1 MELDACLRKA
11 LEQGASDIHLKVPLP
26 PVIRV
31 NGQLAPM
38 RGEARLTPDEIKRV
52 ALSIMNERQREIFT
66 KTKELD
72 MAYGVSKLAR
82 FRVNVFSQRDSIAM
96 VLRTIPSDP
105 PMLKDLSLPPVV
117 EKIAM
122 ENRGLVL
129 VTGTT
134 GSGKSTTLAA
144 MINHINSFRNCHI
157 MTIEDPIEFLHRD
170 RKSIINQREVGQDTL
185 TFQNALRAALRE
197 DPDVILVGEMR
208 DLETIEIAMLAAE
221 TGHLVFSTL
230 HTLDATETI
239 TRVISA
245 FPIEHQNAVRLQ
257 LSGIIKGII
266 SQRLLPKTDGKGR
279 VPAVEVLIST
289 ARVREC
295 VAEEKR
301 TREIRD
307 AIAEG
312 HVSYGMQTFDQSL
325 MFLFRT
331 TWLRTRP
338 LWQQHPIRTISPC
351 LSAASAAPAAEK
363 SGKSADKRGSCAE
376 PLTRRGRA
384 VEMILCCRGYTP
396 EPSSGLTLILLK
408 WKSTCTTVS
417 PPSRWWDFLTTQ

>member
-1 MELDACLRKA
+1 MDLDATLRKA
-11 LEQGASDIHLKVPLP
+11 VELGASDVHLKVPLP
-26 PVIRV
+26 PVIRA
-31 NGQLAPM
+31 NGVLAPIKGM
-38 RGEARLTPDEIKRV
+38 ERLTPDEIKRV
-52 ALSIMNERQREIFT
+52 ALSVMNERQREIFT

-72 MAYGVSKLAR
+72 MAYGVPKLGR

-96 VLRTIPSDP
+96 VFRAIPTDP
-105 PMLKDLSLPPVV
+105 PMLTDLNLPPII

-134 GSGKSTTLAA
+134 GSGKSTTLAS
-144 MINHINSFRNCHI
+144 MINHINSYRNCHI
-157 MTIEDPIEFLHRD
+157 VTIEDPIEFLHRD

-185 TFQNALRAALRE
+185 SFANALRAALRE

-239 TRVISA
+239 SRIISA
-245 FPIEHQNAVRLQ
+245 FPIEHQSAIRLQ
-257 LSGIIKGII
+257 LAGILKGVI
-266 SQRLLPKTDGKGR
+266 SQRLLVKSDNKGR

-289 ARVREC
+289 SRIREC
-295 VAEEKR
+295 VSDEMR

-312 HVSYGMQTFDQSL
+312 FVNYGMQTFDQSL
-325 MFLFRT
+325 MTLFKNKLVT
-331 TWLRTRP
+331 YETALN
-338 LWQQHPIRTISPC
+338 
-351 LSAASAAPAAEK
+351 AATNPDDFALHV
-363 SGKSADKRGSCAE
+363 RGIGGTSDM
-376 PLTRRGRA
+376 TF
-384 VEMILCCRGYTP
+384 EM
-396 EPSSGLTLILLK
+396 
-408 WKSTCTTVS
+408 
-417 PPSRWWDFLTTQ
+417 D

>member
-1 MELDACLRKA
+1 MDLDEVLRKA
-11 LEQGASDIHLKVPLP
+11 IEMGASDVHLKVPLP
-26 PVIRV
+26 PVTRI
-31 NGQLAPM
+31 NGVLAPM
-38 RGEARLTPDEIKRV
+38 RGEERLTPDEIRRV
-52 ALSIMNERQREIFT
+52 ALSVMNERQREIFT

-96 VLRTIPSDP
+96 VFRAIPSEP
-105 PMLKDLSLPPVV
+105 PMIKDLNLPIIV

-144 MINHINSFRNCHI
+144 MINHINSYRNCHLI
-157 MTIEDPIEFLHRD
+157 TIEDPIEFLHRD

-239 TRVISA
+239 NRIISA
-245 FPIEHQNAVRLQ
+245 FPMEHQQSIRLQ
-257 LSGIIKGII
+257 LSGILKGVI
-266 SQRLLPKTDGKGR
+266 SQRLLPRADGKGR
-279 VPAVEVLIST
+279 APAVEVLIST
-289 ARVREC
+289 SRIREC
-295 VAEEKR
+295 ISDERR

-312 HVSYGMQTFDQSL
+312 NINYGMQTFDQSL
-325 MFLFRT
+325 MGLFKSKAITYETALAAATNPDDFALFVRG
-331 TWLRTRP
+331 
-338 LWQQHPIRTISPC
+338 ISGTSEGKWDM
-351 LSAASAAPAAEK
+351 SA
-363 SGKSADKRGSCAE
+363 
-376 PLTRRGRA
+376 
-384 VEMILCCRGYTP
+384 
-396 EPSSGLTLILLK
+396 
-408 WKSTCTTVS
+408 
-417 PPSRWWDFLTTQ
+417 

>member
-1 MELDACLRKA
+1 MELDSTLRKA
-11 LEQGASDIHLKVPLP
+11 IELGASDVHLKVPLP
-26 PVIRV
+26 PVIRA
-31 NGQLAPM
+31 NGVLAPIKGM
-38 RGEARLTPDEIKRV
+38 ERLTPDEIKRV

-72 MAYGVSKLAR
+72 MAYGVPKLGR

-96 VLRTIPSDP
+96 VFRAIPTDP
-105 PMLKDLSLPPVV
+105 PMLTDLNLPPIL

-157 MTIEDPIEFLHRD
+157 VTIEDPIEFLHRD

-185 TFQNALRAALRE
+185 SFANALRAALRE

-208 DLETIEIAMLAAE
+208 DLETIEIAMLASE

-239 TRVISA
+239 SRIISA
-245 FPIEHQNAVRLQ
+245 FPIEHQNSIRIQ
-257 LSGIIKGII
+257 LAGIIKGVV
-266 SQRLLPKTDGKGR
+266 SQRLLVKADNKGR

-289 ARVREC
+289 SRIREC
-295 VAEEKR
+295 VSDELR
-301 TREIRD
+301 VREIRD
-307 AIAEG
+307 AISEG
-312 HVSYGMQTFDQSL
+312 FVNYGMQTFDQSL
-325 MFLFRT
+325 MQLFKNKLVT
-331 TWLRTRP
+331 YETALN
-338 LWQQHPIRTISPC
+338 
-351 LSAASAAPAAEK
+351 AATNPDDFALYV
-363 SGKSADKRGSCAE
+363 RGIGGTSDMTFDME
-376 PLTRRGRA
+376 
-384 VEMILCCRGYTP
+384 
-396 EPSSGLTLILLK
+396 
-408 WKSTCTTVS
+408 
-417 PPSRWWDFLTTQ
+417 

>member
-1 MELDACLRKA
+1 MDLDETLRKA
-11 LEQGASDIHLKVPLP
+11 VDLGASDVHLKVPLP
-26 PVIRV
+26 PVIRA
-31 NGQLAPM
+31 NGVLAPIKGM
-38 RGEARLTPDEIKRV
+38 ERLTPDEIKRV
-52 ALSIMNERQREIFT
+52 ALSVMNERQREIFT

-72 MAYGVSKLAR
+72 MAYGVPKLGR

-96 VLRTIPSDP
+96 VFRAIPTDP
-105 PMLKDLSLPPVV
+105 PMLTDLNLPPII

-134 GSGKSTTLAA
+134 GSGKSTTLAS
-144 MINHINSFRNCHI
+144 MINHINSYRNCHI
-157 MTIEDPIEFLHRD
+157 VTIEDPIEFLHRD

-185 TFQNALRAALRE
+185 SFANALRAALRE

-239 TRVISA
+239 SRIISA
-245 FPIEHQNAVRLQ
+245 FPIEHQNAIRLQ
-257 LSGIIKGII
+257 LAGIIKGVI
-266 SQRLLPKTDGKGR
+266 SQRLLVKADNKGR

-289 ARVREC
+289 SRIREC
-295 VAEEKR
+295 VSEELR

-312 HVSYGMQTFDQSL
+312 FVNYGMQTFDQSL
-325 MFLFRT
+325 MQLFKNKLVT
-331 TWLRTRP
+331 YETALN
-338 LWQQHPIRTISPC
+338 
-351 LSAASAAPAAEK
+351 AATNPDDFALHV
-363 SGKSADKRGSCAE
+363 RGVGGTSDMTFDME
-376 PLTRRGRA
+376 
-384 VEMILCCRGYTP
+384 
-396 EPSSGLTLILLK
+396 
-408 WKSTCTTVS
+408 
-417 PPSRWWDFLTTQ
+417 

>member
-1 MELDACLRKA
+1 MDLDATLRKA
-11 LEQGASDIHLKVPLP
+11 VELGASDVHLKVPLP
-26 PVIRV
+26 PVIRA
-31 NGQLAPM
+31 NGVLAPIKGM
-38 RGEARLTPDEIKRV
+38 ERLTPDEIKRV
-52 ALSIMNERQREIFT
+52 ALSVMNERQREIFT

-72 MAYGVSKLAR
+72 MAYGVPKLGR

-96 VLRTIPSDP
+96 VFRAIPTDP
-105 PMLKDLSLPPVV
+105 PMLTDLNLPPII

-134 GSGKSTTLAA
+134 GSGKSTTLAS
-144 MINHINSFRNCHI
+144 MINHINSYRNCHI
-157 MTIEDPIEFLHRD
+157 VTIEDPIEFLHRD

-185 TFQNALRAALRE
+185 SFANALRAALRE

-239 TRVISA
+239 SRIISA
-245 FPIEHQNAVRLQ
+245 FPIEHQNAIRLQ
-257 LSGIIKGII
+257 LSGIIKGVI
-266 SQRLLPKTDGKGR
+266 SQRLLVKSDNKGR

-289 ARVREC
+289 SRIREC
-295 VAEEKR
+295 ISDEMR

-312 HVSYGMQTFDQSL
+312 FVNYGMQTFDQSL
-325 MFLFRT
+325 MTLFKNKLVT
-331 TWLRTRP
+331 YETALN
-338 LWQQHPIRTISPC
+338 
-351 LSAASAAPAAEK
+351 AATNPDDFALHV
-363 SGKSADKRGSCAE
+363 RGIGGTSDM
-376 PLTRRGRA
+376 TF
-384 VEMILCCRGYTP
+384 EM
-396 EPSSGLTLILLK
+396 
-408 WKSTCTTVS
+408 
-417 PPSRWWDFLTTQ
+417 D

>member
-1 MELDACLRKA
+1 MELDEILRKA
-11 LEQGASDIHLKVPLP
+11 IEMGASDVHLKVPLP
-26 PVIRV
+26 PVTRI
-31 NGQLAPM
+31 NGVLAPL
-38 RGEARLTPDEIKRV
+38 RGEERLTPDEIRRV
-52 ALSIMNERQREIFT
+52 ALSVMNERQREIFT

-96 VLRTIPSDP
+96 VFRAIPSEP
-105 PMLKDLSLPPVV
+105 PMIKDLNLPLIV

-144 MINHINSFRNCHI
+144 MINHINSYRNCHLI
-157 MTIEDPIEFLHRD
+157 TIEDPIEFLHRD

-230 HTLDATETI
+230 HTLDATETVNRI
-239 TRVISA
+239 ISA
-245 FPIEHQNAVRLQ
+245 FPMEHQQSIRLQ
-257 LSGIIKGII
+257 LSGILKGVI
-266 SQRLLPKTDGKGR
+266 SQRLLPKADGKGR
-279 VPAVEVLIST
+279 APAVEVLIST
-289 ARVREC
+289 SRIREC
-295 VAEEKR
+295 ISDERR

-312 HVSYGMQTFDQSL
+312 NINYSMQTFDQSL
-325 MFLFRT
+325 MQLFKSKAITYETALAAATNPDDFALFVRG
-331 TWLRTRP
+331 
-338 LWQQHPIRTISPC
+338 ISGTSEGKWDM
-351 LSAASAAPAAEK
+351 SA
-363 SGKSADKRGSCAE
+363 
-376 PLTRRGRA
+376 
-384 VEMILCCRGYTP
+384 
-396 EPSSGLTLILLK
+396 
-408 WKSTCTTVS
+408 
-417 PPSRWWDFLTTQ
+417 